1 MIMSEPKKPILFF
14 DGVCG
19 LCNRFVDFSLDHDP
33 AGRVLFAPL
42 QGSTAEGLLPKEDT
56 ANVDTVVFDE
66 EGRLYRRSSAIVK
79 LLAQIGGGWKVLSW
93 LLWIV
98 PKPLRDLGYRLVAR
112 YRYRI
117 FGQKDTCRLPSV
129 EEQERFLS

>member
-1 MIMSEPKKPILFF
+1 MSDPEKPILFF

-33 AGRVLFAPL
+33 HGSVLFAPL
-42 QGSTAEGLLPKEDT
+42 QGTTAAGLLPQEDVE
-56 ANVDTVVFDE
+56 NIDTVVFHE
-66 EGRLYRRSSAIVK
+66 NGRLHRRSSAIVK
-79 LLAQIGGGWKVLSW
+79 LLAGIGGGWKVLSW
-93 LLWIV
+93 LLWLV

-117 FGQKDTCRLPSV
+117 FGQKETCRFPTP
-129 EEQERFLS
+129 EERERFLD

>member
-1 MIMSEPKKPILFF
+1 MSGPEKPILFF

-33 AGRVLFAPL
+33 TGRVLFAPL
-42 QGSTAEGLLPKEDT
+42 QGTTAASLLPQEDT
-56 ANVDTVVFDE
+56 RNIDTVIFHE
-66 EGRLYRRSSAIVK
+66 EGRLYRRSSAIVR
-79 LLAQIGGGWKVLSW
+79 LLSRIGGGWRVLSW
-93 LLWIV
+93 LLWVV

-117 FGQKDTCRLPSV
+117 FGQKDTCRLPTA
-129 EEQERFLS
+129 EEQDRFLA

>member
-1 MIMSEPKKPILFF
+1 MIMSEPEKPILFF

-19 LCNRFVDFSLDHDP
+19 LCNRFVDFSLDHDR

-56 ANVDTVVFDE
+56 ANVDTVVFHE
-66 EGRLYRRSSAIVK
+66 EGRLYRRSSAIVM
-79 LLAQIGGGWKVLSW
+79 LLSRIGGGWKVLSW
-93 LLWIV
+93 LLWVV

-117 FGQKDTCRLPSV
+117 FGQKDTCRLPSA

>member
-1 MIMSEPKKPILFF
+1 MSEPEKPILFF

-19 LCNRFVDFSLDHDP
+19 LCNRFVDFSLNHDP

-42 QGSTAEGLLPKEDT
+42 QGSTAAGLLPKEDT
-56 ANVDTVVFDE
+56 ENVDTVVFHE
-66 EGRLYRRSSAIVK
+66 EGRLYRRSSAVVK
-79 LLAQIGGGWKVLSW
+79 LLSRIGGGWNVLSW

-98 PKPLRDLGYRLVAR
+98 PKPLRDLGYRITAK

-117 FGQKDTCRLPSV
+117 FGRKDSCRLPTP
-129 EEQERFLS
+129 EERERLLD